1 MDIGQLVIGLAGML
15 LGAVCV
21 VAALRARSPGSHA

>member
-15 LGAVCV
+15 LGALCV
-21 VAALRARSPGSHA
+21 FAVLRSGHPGSHT

>member
-15 LGAVCV
+15 LGASCV
-21 VAALRARSPGSHA
+21 VAVLRSGKPSSPS